1 MTNLYVLMIK
11 VVVKYSCFENLF
23 RNKLKITIK
32 PQTTNSQLFLMAKQF
47 NMMEKDEF
55 MNLFSN
61 VVEHTPKV
69 AEELFKRRPFR
80 SNEEVLE
87 HLDSVIDNLSQE
99 EKVKEQEIYTYLK

>member
-1 MTNLYVLMIK
+1 
-11 VVVKYSCFENLF
+11 
-23 RNKLKITIK
+23 
-32 PQTTNSQLFLMAKQF
+32 MAKQF

-80 SNEEVLE
+80 SNEELLE

-99 EKVKEQEIYTYLK
+99 EKVKEQEIYNFFL

>member
-1 MTNLYVLMIK
+1 MTNWYLLRSLLNVA
-11 VVVKYSCFENLF
+11 VNL
-23 RNKLKITIK
+23 KTCLETLKITIK

-47 NMMEKDEF
+47 NTMEKDEF

-80 SNEEVLE
+80 SNEELLE

-99 EKVKEQEIYTYLK
+99 EKVKEQEIYTYLL